1 MNVKNTT
8 KRRSKSISKAIM
20 SMLLILGFVPIV
32 IMAINSYIIN
42 IDTLRER
49 NDIAKQGAVATIQK
63 ARTDLNKTTNDK
75 LTEVSRQPIFENDFD
90 FKQIR
95 RDLQLTI
102 SGDDSYTN
110 VIFINQN
117 GKFTSA
123 KSIKDTADLR
133 TKDWYKGAIQ
143 KEGQIYWTT
152 PHYLEA
158 TGQWLTTAST
168 VVRNKKGDSGVI
180 CFNVS
185 YDGII
190 NEFADMKVGRT
201 GSLTL
206 VSNTGNVINS
216 TGNENAGTVYK
227 IGKNISQSPEFKAI
241 ANSKKRK
248 GTLHI
253 KGESKTQDIYFDKG
267 NNSSVTWTFAKVS
280 KKDLTTEQ
288 TALFRNTVF
297 IFIVIGILI
306 VIATIASVRW
316 ITDGVGIFKNRIQ
329 EAASGNLN
337 KLDKYDPSIKQHLL
351 KKLAAKFVSPDPNG
365 HEFNQIAYEYNLM
378 IDATAELIGHVQTNS
393 AKVDE
398 MSTSLL
404 DLSKQTDRA
413 IDEVAQ
419 TITGIADVTSSQAQ
433 ETQESVTK
441 LEELSKVIDELNE
454 SVQQMNSESDES
466 SKINQANMNTMD
478 KVNSNWVAELD
489 DMKALSQSVQNMN
502 TNIQDITKIINVINE
517 ISRQTNL
524 LALNASIE
532 AASAGEAGKGFSV
545 VAAEIRKLAEQ
556 SAAST
561 KEIEDIIDNI
571 KNQSTEMVDKTN
583 SSVEGGQK
591 QSKLIQEA
599 IKSTMEVFK
608 RNQEMAQKVAGVA
621 EASDKIEEV
630 QAKVLE
636 GLESISASTQENAA
650 GTEEVSANS
659 EEVLATMDE
668 FTQHV
673 SDLRDISGQLK
684 KETDK
689 LTIER

>member
-1 MNVKNTT
+1 MKNTT

-32 IMAINSYIIN
+32 IMAINSYMIN
-42 IDTLRER
+42 IDMLRER
-49 NDIAKQGAVATIQK
+49 NDLAKQSAVATIQK
-63 ARTDLNKTTNDK
+63 ARTDLRKTTNDK

-95 RDLQLTI
+95 RDLRLAI
-102 SGDDSYTN
+102 SGDDAYPN

-152 PHYLEA
+152 PHYLET

-216 TGNENAGTVYK
+216 AGNENAGTVYK

-248 GTLHI
+248 GTVHI

-267 NNSSVTWTFAKVS
+267 KNSSVTWTFAKVS
-280 KKDLTTEQ
+280 KNDLTTEQ
-288 TALFRNTVF
+288 TVLFRNTVF
-297 IFIVIGILI
+297 IIIVIGILI

-316 ITDGVGIFKNRIQ
+316 ITDGIDIFKNRIQ

-337 KLDKYDPSIKQHLL
+337 KLDKYDPSIKQPTL

-454 SVQQMNSESDES
+454 SVQQMNAESDES
-466 SKINQANMNTMD
+466 AKINQNNMNTMD
-478 KVNSNWVAELD
+478 SVNSNWVAELD

-502 TNIQDITKIINVINE
+502 ADIQDITKIINVINE

-561 KEIEDIIDNI
+561 KEIEGIIDNI

-599 IKSTMEVFK
+599 IKSTLEVFK
-608 RNQEMAQKVAGVA
+608 RNQKMAQKVAGVA
-621 EASDKIEEV
+621 EASEKIEEV
-630 QAKVLE
+630 QGKVLE

-650 GTEEVSANS
+650 GTEEVSANA

-673 SDLRDISGQLK
+673 ADLHQIAEQSDEQANRF
-684 KETDK
+684 K
-689 LTIER
+689 L

>member
-1 MNVKNTT
+1 MKNTT

-63 ARTDLNKTTNDK
+63 ARTDLSKTTNDK

-158 TGQWLTTAST
+158 TGKWLTTAST

-180 CFNVS
+180 CFDIS

-241 ANSKKRK
+241 ANSRKRK

-378 IDATAELIGHVQTNS
+378 IDATAKLIGHVQTNS

-413 IDEVAQ
+413 VDEVAQ
-419 TITGIADVTSSQAQ
+419 TITG
-433 ETQESVTK
+433 
-441 LEELSKVIDELNE
+441 
-454 SVQQMNSESDES
+454 
-466 SKINQANMNTMD
+466 KIG
-478 KVNSNWVAELD
+478 
-489 DMKALSQSVQNMN
+489 
-502 TNIQDITKIINVINE
+502 
-517 ISRQTNL
+517 R
-524 LALNASIE
+524 ASC
-532 AASAGEAGKGFSV
+532 
-545 VAAEIRKLAEQ
+545 R
-556 SAAST
+556 
-561 KEIEDIIDNI
+561 
-571 KNQSTEMVDKTN
+571 
-583 SSVEGGQK
+583 
-591 QSKLIQEA
+591 
-599 IKSTMEVFK
+599 
-608 RNQEMAQKVAGVA
+608 
-621 EASDKIEEV
+621 
-630 QAKVLE
+630 
-636 GLESISASTQENAA
+636 
-650 GTEEVSANS
+650 
-659 EEVLATMDE
+659 
-668 FTQHV
+668 
-673 SDLRDISGQLK
+673 
-684 KETDK
+684 
-689 LTIER
+689 ERV

>member
-1 MNVKNTT
+1 MENTT
-8 KRRSKSISKAIM
+8 KRRSKSISKPIM
-20 SMLLILGFVPIV
+20 IMLLILGFVPIV
-32 IMAINSYIIN
+32 IMAITSYMSN
-42 IDTLRER
+42 TDMLRER
-49 NDIAKQGAVATIQK
+49 NELAKQSAVATIQK
-63 ARTDLNKTTNDK
+63 ARTDLRKTTNDK

-95 RDLQLTI
+95 RDLRLAI
-102 SGDDSYTN
+102 SGDDAYTN

-158 TGQWLTTAST
+158 TGKWLTTAST
-168 VVRNKKGDSGVI
+168 VVRNKKGDSGIVK
-180 CFNVS
+180 
-185 YDGII
+185 
-190 NEFADMKVGRT
+190 EFADMKVGRT

-241 ANSKKRK
+241 ANSGKRK
-248 GTLHI
+248 GTVHI
-253 KGESKTQDIYFDKG
+253 KGENKTQDIYFDKG

-280 KKDLTTEQ
+280 KNDLTTEQ
-288 TALFRNTVF
+288 TVLFRNTVF
-297 IFIVIGILI
+297 IIIVIGILI

-316 ITDGVGIFKNRIQ
+316 ITDGIDIFKNRIQ

-337 KLDKYDPSIKQHLL
+337 KLDKYDPSIKQPPL

-365 HEFNQIAYEYNLM
+365 HEFNKIAYEYNLM

-454 SVQQMNSESDES
+454 SVQQMNAESDES

-478 KVNSNWVAELD
+478 SVNSNWMAELD

-502 TNIQDITKIINVINE
+502 ADIQDITKIINVINE

-561 KEIEDIIDNI
+561 KEIEGIIDNI

-608 RNQEMAQKVAGVA
+608 RNQEMAQKVAGVS
-621 EASDKIEEV
+621 EASEKIEEV
-630 QAKVLE
+630 QGKVLE

-673 SDLRDISGQLK
+673 ADLRDIADNLK
-684 KETDK
+684 NETDK
-689 LTIER
+689 LSVNK

>member
-1 MNVKNTT
+1 MKNTT

-32 IMAINSYIIN
+32 IMAINSYMIN
-42 IDTLRER
+42 IDMLRER
-49 NDIAKQGAVATIQK
+49 NDLAKQSAVATIQK
-63 ARTDLNKTTNDK
+63 ARTDLRKTTNDK

-95 RDLQLTI
+95 RDLRLAI
-102 SGDDSYTN
+102 SGDDAYPN

-152 PHYLEA
+152 PHYLET

-216 TGNENAGTVYK
+216 AGNENAGTVYK

-248 GTLHI
+248 GTVHI

-267 NNSSVTWTFAKVS
+267 KNSSVTWTFAKVS
-280 KKDLTTEQ
+280 KNDLTTEQ
-288 TALFRNTVF
+288 TVLFRNTVF
-297 IFIVIGILI
+297 IIIVIGILI

-316 ITDGVGIFKNRIQ
+316 ITDGIDIFKNRIQ

-337 KLDKYDPSIKQHLL
+337 KLDKYDPSIKQPTL

-454 SVQQMNSESDES
+454 SVQQMNAESDES
-466 SKINQANMNTMD
+466 AKINQNNMNTMD
-478 KVNSNWVAELD
+478 SVNSNWVAELD

-502 TNIQDITKIINVINE
+502 ADIQDITKIINVINE

-561 KEIEDIIDNI
+561 KEIESIIDNI

-608 RNQEMAQKVAGVA
+608 RNQEMAQKVAGVS
-621 EASDKIEEV
+621 EASEKIEEV
-630 QAKVLE
+630 QGKVLE

-650 GTEEVSANS
+650 GTEEVSANA

-673 SDLRDISGQLK
+673 ADLHQIAEQSDEQANRF
-684 KETDK
+684 K
-689 LTIER
+689 L

>member
-1 MNVKNTT
+1 MKNTT

-49 NDIAKQGAVATIQK
+49 NDLAKQSAVATIQK
-63 ARTDLNKTTNDK
+63 ARTDLSKTTNDK

-102 SGDDSYTN
+102 SGDESYTN

-123 KSIKDTADLR
+123 KGIKDTADLR

-152 PHYLEA
+152 PHYLET
-158 TGQWLTTAST
+158 TGKWMTTAST

-180 CFNVS
+180 CFDIS
-185 YDGII
+185 YDNII

-378 IDATAELIGHVQTNS
+378 IDATAKLIGHVQTNS

-413 IDEVAQ
+413 VDEVAQ

-454 SVQQMNSESDES
+454 SVQQMNAESDES

-561 KEIEDIIDNI
+561 KEIEGIIDNI

-608 RNQEMAQKVAGVA
+608 RNQDMAERVSGVA
-621 EASDKIEEV
+621 EASTKIEEV

-673 SDLRDISGQLK
+673 ADLQQIAEQLDEQANRFK
-684 KETDK
+684 V
-689 LTIER
+689 

>member
-1 MNVKNTT
+1 MENTT
-8 KRRSKSISKAIM
+8 KRRTKSIGTPIM
-20 SMLLILGFVPIV
+20 IMLLILGFVPII
-32 IMAINSYIIN
+32 IMAVTSYMSN
-42 IDTLRER
+42 IDVLRER
-49 NDIAKQGAVATIQK
+49 NDLSKQSAVATLQK
-63 ARTDLNKTTNDK
+63 ARADVRKTTNDK
-75 LTEVSRQPIFENDFD
+75 LTEVSHQSVFEKDFD

-95 RDLQLTI
+95 REMKLAI
-102 SGDDSYTN
+102 SGDSEYTN
-110 VIFINQN
+110 AIFINQN
-117 GKFTSA
+117 GKFTSTEG
-123 KSIKDTADLR
+123 IKDTTDLR
-133 TKDWYKGAIQ
+133 TKDWYKGAVQ

-158 TGQWLTTAST
+158 TGQWLSTAST
-168 VVRNKKGDSGVI
+168 VVRNKKGASGVI

-185 YDGII
+185 YDSVIKEI
-190 NEFADMKVGRT
+190 ADMKVGRT

-206 VSNTGNVINS
+206 VSKAGHVINS
-216 TGNENAGTVYK
+216 TGSKNSGTVYK
-227 IGKNISQSPEFKAI
+227 IGKNISQTPEFKAI
-241 ANSKKRK
+241 SNSKKRK
-248 GTLHI
+248 GTIHI
-253 KGESKTQDIYFDKG
+253 NGETKTQDIYFDKG

-280 KKDLTTEQ
+280 KDDLRTEQ
-288 TALFRNTVF
+288 NVLFRNALF
-297 IFIVIGILI
+297 IIIFVGISVVVTTIVSVHWIKDGIN
-306 VIATIASVRW
+306 
-316 ITDGVGIFKNRIQ
+316 IFKNRIQ
-329 EAASGNLN
+329 EAASGNMN
-337 KLDKYDPSIKQHLL
+337 KLDEYDPSIKQHPL
-351 KKLAAKFVSPDPNG
+351 KKLAAKLVSPDPNG
-365 HEFNQIAYEYNLM
+365 HEFNQIAYEYNQM
-378 IDATAELIGHVQTNS
+378 INETAELIGHVQTNA

-404 DLSKQTDRA
+404 DLSKQTDHA
-413 IDEVAQ
+413 VDEVAQ

-454 SVQQMNSESDES
+454 SVQQMNDES
-466 SKINQANMNTMD
+466 VESAKINQDNMNTMD
-478 KVNSNWVAELD
+478 KVNSNWSNELE

-502 TNIQDITKIINVINE
+502 TDIQDITKIINVINE

-561 KEIEDIIDNI
+561 KEIESIIDNI
-571 KNQSTEMVDKTN
+571 KQQSTAMVDKTN

-591 QSKLIQEA
+591 QSKLILDA

-608 RNQEMAQKVAGVA
+608 RNQDMAERVSGVA
-621 EASDKIEEV
+621 KASTKIEEV

-636 GLESISASTQENAA
+636 SLESISASTQENAA

-673 SDLRDISGQLK
+673 ADLQQIAEQLDEQANRFK
-684 KETDK
+684 V
-689 LTIER
+689 

>member
-8 KRRSKSISKAIM
+8 KRRSKSINKPIM
-20 SMLLILGFVPIV
+20 IMLLVLGFVPIV

-42 IDTLRER
+42 IDMLRER
-49 NDIAKQGAVATIQK
+49 NDLAKQSAVATIQK
-63 ARTDLNKTTNDK
+63 SRTDLRKTTNDK

-95 RDLQLTI
+95 RDLRLTV
-102 SGDDSYTN
+102 SGDDAYTN

-185 YDGII
+185 YDGIV

-241 ANSKKRK
+241 ANSRKRK
-248 GTLHI
+248 GTVHI
-253 KGESKTQDIYFDKG
+253 KGENKTQDIYFDKG

-280 KKDLTTEQ
+280 KDDLKTEQ

-316 ITDGVGIFKNRIQ
+316 ITDGIDIFKNRIQ

-337 KLDKYDPSIKQHLL
+337 KLDKYDPSIKQPPL

-365 HEFNQIAYEYNLM
+365 HEFNKIAYEYNLM

-454 SVQQMNSESDES
+454 SVQAMNAESDES
-466 SKINQANMNTMD
+466 AKINQDNMNTMD
-478 KVNSNWVAELD
+478 SVNSNWVAELD

-502 TNIQDITKIINVINE
+502 AD
-517 ISRQTNL
+517 
-524 LALNASIE
+524 
-532 AASAGEAGKGFSV
+532 
-545 VAAEIRKLAEQ
+545 
-556 SAAST
+556 
-561 KEIEDIIDNI
+561 
-571 KNQSTEMVDKTN
+571 
-583 SSVEGGQK
+583 
-591 QSKLIQEA
+591 
-599 IKSTMEVFK
+599 
-608 RNQEMAQKVAGVA
+608 
-621 EASDKIEEV
+621 
-630 QAKVLE
+630 
-636 GLESISASTQENAA
+636 
-650 GTEEVSANS
+650 
-659 EEVLATMDE
+659 
-668 FTQHV
+668 
-673 SDLRDISGQLK
+673 
-684 KETDK
+684 
-689 LTIER
+689 

>member
-1 MNVKNTT
+1 MKNTT

-49 NDIAKQGAVATIQK
+49 NDLAKQSAVATIQK
-63 ARTDLNKTTNDK
+63 ARTDLSKTTNDK

-158 TGQWLTTAST
+158 TGKWMTTAST

-180 CFNVS
+180 CFDIS

-306 VIATIASVRW
+306 LIATIASVRW

-329 EAASGNLN
+329 
-337 KLDKYDPSIKQHLL
+337 
-351 KKLAAKFVSPDPNG
+351 
-365 HEFNQIAYEYNLM
+365 
-378 IDATAELIGHVQTNS
+378 
-393 AKVDE
+393 
-398 MSTSLL
+398 
-404 DLSKQTDRA
+404 
-413 IDEVAQ
+413 
-419 TITGIADVTSSQAQ
+419 
-433 ETQESVTK
+433 
-441 LEELSKVIDELNE
+441 
-454 SVQQMNSESDES
+454 
-466 SKINQANMNTMD
+466 
-478 KVNSNWVAELD
+478 
-489 DMKALSQSVQNMN
+489 
-502 TNIQDITKIINVINE
+502 
-517 ISRQTNL
+517 
-524 LALNASIE
+524 
-532 AASAGEAGKGFSV
+532 
-545 VAAEIRKLAEQ
+545 
-556 SAAST
+556 
-561 KEIEDIIDNI
+561 
-571 KNQSTEMVDKTN
+571 
-583 SSVEGGQK
+583 
-591 QSKLIQEA
+591 
-599 IKSTMEVFK
+599 
-608 RNQEMAQKVAGVA
+608 
-621 EASDKIEEV
+621 
-630 QAKVLE
+630 
-636 GLESISASTQENAA
+636 
-650 GTEEVSANS
+650 
-659 EEVLATMDE
+659 
-668 FTQHV
+668 
-673 SDLRDISGQLK
+673 
-684 KETDK
+684 
-689 LTIER
+689 

>member
-1 MNVKNTT
+1 MKNTT

-49 NDIAKQGAVATIQK
+49 NDIAKQGAVATLQK

-152 PHYLEA
+152 PHYLET

-280 KKDLTTEQ
+280 KNDLTTEQ
-288 TALFRNTVF
+288 TSLFRNTVF

-316 ITDGVGIFKNRIQ
+316 ITEGVGIFKNRIQ

-378 IDATAELIGHVQTNS
+378 IDATAKLIGHVQTNS

-413 IDEVAQ
+413 VDEVAQ

-454 SVQQMNSESDES
+454 SVQQMNAESDES

-561 KEIEDIIDNI
+561 KEIEGIIDNI

-673 SDLRDISGQLK
+673 ADLQQIAEQLDEQANRFK
-684 KETDK
+684 V
-689 LTIER
+689 

>member
-8 KRRSKSISKAIM
+8 KRRVKSISKPIM
-20 SMLLILGFVPIV
+20 IMLLILGFVPI
-32 IMAINSYIIN
+32 ITMAITSYTSN
-42 IDTLRER
+42 IDMLRER
-49 NDIAKQGAVATIQK
+49 NELAKQSAVATIQK
-63 ARTDLNKTTNDK
+63 SRTDLRKTTNDK
-75 LTEVSRQPIFENDFD
+75 LTEVSRQPIFEKDFD

-95 RDLQLTI
+95 RELHLAV
-102 SGDDSYTN
+102 SGNDEYTN

-117 GKFTSA
+117 GKFTST

-158 TGQWLTTAST
+158 TGKWLTNAST

-180 CFNVS
+180 CFDIS
-185 YDGII
+185 YDDII

-216 TGNENAGTVYK
+216 TGNKNAGTVYK

-248 GTLHI
+248 GTVHI

-280 KKDLTTEQ
+280 KNDLTMEQ
-288 TALFRNTVF
+288 AVLLRNTFF
-297 IFIVIGILI
+297 IIIIIGILI
-306 VIATIASVRW
+306 VITTIASVYW
-316 ITDGVGIFKNRIQ
+316 IKGGIDIFKNRIQ
-329 EAASGNLN
+329 EAASGNLK
-337 KLDKYDPSIKQHLL
+337 KLDKYDPSIKQHPLD
-351 KKLAAKFVSPDPNG
+351 KLAKKFVSPDPNG

-404 DLSKQTDRA
+404 DLSKQTDHA
-413 IDEVAQ
+413 VDEVAQ
-419 TITGIADVTSSQAQ
+419 TITGIANVTSSQAQ

-441 LEELSKVIDELNE
+441 LKELSKVIDELNE
-454 SVQQMNSESDES
+454 SVQQMNAESDES
-466 SKINQANMNTMD
+466 SKINQDNMNTMD
-478 KVNSNWVAELD
+478 SVNSNWVAELD

-502 TNIQDITKIINVINE
+502 ADIQDITKIINVINE

-561 KEIEDIIDNI
+561 KEIEGIIDNI

-608 RNQEMAQKVAGVA
+608 RNQEMAQKVAGVSK
-621 EASDKIEEV
+621 ASDKIEEV
-630 QAKVLE
+630 QGKVLE

-668 FTQHV
+668 
-673 SDLRDISGQLK
+673 
-684 KETDK
+684 
-689 LTIER
+689 

>member
-49 NDIAKQGAVATIQK
+49 NDLAKQSAVATIQK
-63 ARTDLNKTTNDK
+63 ARTDLSKTTNDK

-123 KSIKDTADLR
+123 KGIKDTADLR

-158 TGQWLTTAST
+158 TGKWMTTAST

-180 CFNVS
+180 CFDIS
-185 YDGII
+185 YDNII

-378 IDATAELIGHVQTNS
+378 IDATAKLIGHVQTNS

-413 IDEVAQ
+413 VDEVAQ

-454 SVQQMNSESDES
+454 SVQQMNAESDES

-532 AASAGEAGKGFSV
+532 AASAGEA
-545 VAAEIRKLAEQ
+545 
-556 SAAST
+556 ST
-561 KEIEDIIDNI
+561 KEIEGIIDNI

-608 RNQEMAQKVAGVA
+608 RNQDMAERVSGVA
-621 EASDKIEEV
+621 EASTKIEEV

-673 SDLRDISGQLK
+673 ADLQQIAEQLDEQANRFK
-684 KETDK
+684 V
-689 LTIER
+689 

>member
-1 MNVKNTT
+1 MKNTT

-32 IMAINSYIIN
+32 IMAINSYMIN
-42 IDTLRER
+42 IDMLRER
-49 NDIAKQGAVATIQK
+49 NDLAKQSAVATMQK
-63 ARTDLNKTTNDK
+63 ARTDLRKTTNDK

-95 RDLQLTI
+95 RDLRLAI
-102 SGDDSYTN
+102 SGDDAYPN

-152 PHYLEA
+152 PHYLET

-216 TGNENAGTVYK
+216 AGNENAGTVYK

-241 ANSKKRK
+241 ASSRKRK
-248 GTLHI
+248 GTVHI
-253 KGESKTQDIYFDKG
+253 KGENKTQDIYFDKG
-267 NNSSVTWTFAKVS
+267 NNSSVTWTFAKVG
-280 KKDLTTEQ
+280 KDDLTMEQ
-288 TALFRNTVF
+288 TALFRNTVS
-297 IFIVIGILI
+297 IIIVIGILI
-306 VIATIASVRW
+306 VITTITSVHW
-316 ITDGVGIFKNRIQ
+316 IKEGIDIFKNRIQ
-329 EAASGNLN
+329 EAASGNLK
-337 KLDKYDPSIKQHLL
+337 KLDKYDPSIKQPPL
-351 KKLAAKFVSPDPNG
+351 KKLAAKLVSPDPNG

-454 SVQQMNSESDES
+454 SVQQMNAESDES
-466 SKINQANMNTMD
+466 AKINQNNMNTMD
-478 KVNSNWVAELD
+478 SVNSNWVAELD

-502 TNIQDITKIINVINE
+502 ADIQDITKIINVINE

-561 KEIEDIIDNI
+561 KEIESIIDNI

-608 RNQEMAQKVAGVA
+608 RNQEMAQKVAGVS
-621 EASDKIEEV
+621 EASEKIEEV
-630 QAKVLE
+630 QGKVLE

-673 SDLRDISGQLK
+673 SDLRDIADNLK
-684 KETDK
+684 NETDK
-689 LTIER
+689 LSVNK

>member
-1 MNVKNTT
+1 M
-8 KRRSKSISKAIM
+8 
-20 SMLLILGFVPIV
+20 
-32 IMAINSYIIN
+32 
-42 IDTLRER
+42 
-49 NDIAKQGAVATIQK
+49 
-63 ARTDLNKTTNDK
+63 
-75 LTEVSRQPIFENDFD
+75 
-90 FKQIR
+90 
-95 RDLQLTI
+95 
-102 SGDDSYTN
+102 
-110 VIFINQN
+110 
-117 GKFTSA
+117 
-123 KSIKDTADLR
+123 
-133 TKDWYKGAIQ
+133 
-143 KEGQIYWTT
+143 
-152 PHYLEA
+152 
-158 TGQWLTTAST
+158 
-168 VVRNKKGDSGVI
+168 
-180 CFNVS
+180 
-185 YDGII
+185 
-190 NEFADMKVGRT
+190 
-201 GSLTL
+201 
-206 VSNTGNVINS
+206 
-216 TGNENAGTVYK
+216 
-227 IGKNISQSPEFKAI
+227 
-241 ANSKKRK
+241 
-248 GTLHI
+248 
-253 KGESKTQDIYFDKG
+253 
-267 NNSSVTWTFAKVS
+267 
-280 KKDLTTEQ
+280 
-288 TALFRNTVF
+288 FRNTVF

-378 IDATAELIGHVQTNS
+378 IDATAKLIGHVQTNS

-413 IDEVAQ
+413 VDEVAQ

-454 SVQQMNSESDES
+454 SVQQMNAESDES

-561 KEIEDIIDNI
+561 KEIEGIIDNI

-673 SDLRDISGQLK
+673 ADLQQIAEQLDEQANRFK
-684 KETDK
+684 V
-689 LTIER
+689 

>member
-1 MNVKNTT
+1 MKNTT

-32 IMAINSYIIN
+32 IMAINSYMIN
-42 IDTLRER
+42 IDMLRER
-49 NDIAKQGAVATIQK
+49 NDLAKQSAVATIQK
-63 ARTDLNKTTNDK
+63 ARTDLRKTTNDK

-95 RDLQLTI
+95 RDLRLAI
-102 SGDDSYTN
+102 SGDDAYPN

-152 PHYLEA
+152 PHYLET

-216 TGNENAGTVYK
+216 AGNENAGTVYK

-248 GTLHI
+248 GTVHI

-267 NNSSVTWTFAKVS
+267 KNSSVTWTFAKVS
-280 KKDLTTEQ
+280 KNDLTTEQ
-288 TALFRNTVF
+288 TVLFRNTVF
-297 IFIVIGILI
+297 IIIVIGILI

-316 ITDGVGIFKNRIQ
+316 ITDGIDIFKNRIQ

-337 KLDKYDPSIKQHLL
+337 KLDKYDPSIKQPTL

-454 SVQQMNSESDES
+454 SVQQMNAESDES
-466 SKINQANMNTMD
+466 AKINQNNMNTMD
-478 KVNSNWVAELD
+478 SVNSNWVAELD

-502 TNIQDITKIINVINE
+502 ADIQDITKIINVINE

-561 KEIEDIIDNI
+561 KEIEGIIDNI

-608 RNQEMAQKVAGVA
+608 RNQEMAQKVAGVS
-621 EASDKIEEV
+621 EASEKIEEV
-630 QAKVLE
+630 QGKVLE

-650 GTEEVSANS
+650 GTEEVSANA

-673 SDLRDISGQLK
+673 ADLHQIAEQSDEQANRF
-684 KETDK
+684 K
-689 LTIER
+689 L

>member
-1 MNVKNTT
+1 MKNTT

-49 NDIAKQGAVATIQK
+49 NDLAKQSAVATIQK
-63 ARTDLNKTTNDK
+63 ARADLSKTTNDK

-152 PHYLEA
+152 LHYLEA
-158 TGQWLTTAST
+158 TGKWLTTAST

-180 CFNVS
+180 CFDIS

-378 IDATAELIGHVQTNS
+378 IDATAKLIGHVQTNS

-413 IDEVAQ
+413 VDEVAQ

-454 SVQQMNSESDES
+454 SVQQMNAESDES

-489 DMKALSQSVQNMN
+489 DMKALSQSVQDMN

-561 KEIEDIIDNI
+561 KEIEGIIDNI

-608 RNQEMAQKVAGVA
+608 RNQDMAERVSGVA
-621 EASDKIEEV
+621 EASTKIEEV

-673 SDLRDISGQLK
+673 ADLQQIAEQLDEQANRFK
-684 KETDK
+684 V
-689 LTIER
+689 

>member
-8 KRRSKSISKAIM
+8 KRRSKSISRPIM
-20 SMLLILGFVPIV
+20 ITLLILGFIPII
-32 IMAINSYIIN
+32 IMAITSYTSN
-42 IDTLRER
+42 IDMLRER
-49 NDIAKQGAVATIQK
+49 NELAKQSAVATLQK
-63 ARTDLNKTTNDK
+63 SRTDLSKTTKDK
-75 LTEVSRQPIFENDFD
+75 LTEVSRQPIFEKDFD

-95 RDLQLTI
+95 RDLRLAV
-102 SGDDSYTN
+102 SGDNSYTN

-117 GKFTSA
+117 GKFTST
-123 KSIKDTADLR
+123 KIIKDKADLR

-143 KEGQIYWTT
+143 KRGEIYWTT

-158 TGQWLTTAST
+158 TGKWLTTAST

-180 CFNVS
+180 CFDIS

-216 TGNENAGTVYK
+216 TGNKNAGTVYK

-241 ANSKKRK
+241 ASSRKRK
-248 GTLHI
+248 GTVHI
-253 KGESKTQDIYFDKG
+253 KGENKTQDIYFDKG
-267 NNSSVTWTFAKVS
+267 NNSSVTWTFAKVG
-280 KKDLTTEQ
+280 KDDLTMEQ
-288 TALFRNTVF
+288 TALFRNTVS
-297 IFIVIGILI
+297 IIIVIGILI
-306 VIATIASVRW
+306 VITTITSVHW
-316 ITDGVGIFKNRIQ
+316 IKEGIDIFKNRIQ
-329 EAASGNLN
+329 EAASGNLK
-337 KLDKYDPSIKQHLL
+337 KLDKYDPSIKQPPL
-351 KKLAAKFVSPDPNG
+351 KKLAAKLVSPDPNG

-413 IDEVAQ
+413 VDEVAQ

-441 LEELSKVIDELNE
+441 LEELSKVIDKLNK
-454 SVQQMNSESDES
+454 SVQQMNAESVES
-466 SKINQANMNTMD
+466 SKINQDNMNTMD
-478 KVNSNWVAELD
+478 KVNSNWSNELE
-489 DMKALSQSVQNMN
+489 DMKDLSQSVQNMN
-502 TNIQDITKIINVINE
+502 TDIQDITKIINVINE

-561 KEIEDIIDNI
+561 KEIENIIDNI
-571 KNQSTEMVDKTN
+571 KQQSTAMVDKTN

-591 QSKLIQEA
+591 QSKLIQDA
-599 IKSTMEVFK
+599 IESTMEVFK
-608 RNQEMAQKVAGVA
+608 RNQDMAERVAGVA
-621 EASDKIEEV
+621 EASTKIEEV

-673 SDLRDISGQLK
+673 DDLQQIAEQL
-684 KETDK
+684 DK
-689 LTIER
+689 QTNRFKV

>member
-8 KRRSKSISKAIM
+8 KRRSKSISRPIM
-20 SMLLILGFVPIV
+20 ITLLILGFVPII
-32 IMAINSYIIN
+32 IMAITSYTSSIN
-42 IDTLRER
+42 MLQAR
-49 NDIAKQGAVATIQK
+49 NNLAKQSAVATLQK
-63 ARTDLNKTTNDK
+63 SRTNLSKTTNDK
-75 LTEVSRQPIFENDFD
+75 LTEVSRQPIFEKDFD

-95 RDLQLTI
+95 HDLRLAI
-102 SGDDSYTN
+102 SGDEAYTN

-117 GKFTSA
+117 GKFTST

-158 TGQWLTTAST
+158 TGKWLTTAST

-180 CFNVS
+180 CFDIS
-185 YDGII
+185 YDKII
-190 NEFADMKVGRT
+190 SEFADMKVGGT

-206 VSNTGNVINS
+206 VSNKGNVINS
-216 TGNENAGTVYK
+216 TGNKNAGTVYK

-241 ANSKKRK
+241 ANSRKRK
-248 GTLHI
+248 GTVHI
-253 KGESKTQDIYFDKG
+253 KGENETQDIYFNKG
-267 NNSSVTWTFAKVS
+267 NNSSVTWTFAKVG
-280 KKDLTTEQ
+280 KNDLTMEKA
-288 TALFRNTVF
+288 ALFKNSVS
-297 IFIVIGILI
+297 IIIVIGILI
-306 VIATIASVRW
+306 VITTITSVHW
-316 ITDGVGIFKNRIQ
+316 IKDGINIFKNRIQ
-329 EAASGNLN
+329 EAASGNLK
-337 KLDKYDPSIKQHLL
+337 KLDKYDPSIKQPPL
-351 KKLAAKFVSPDPNG
+351 KKLAAKLVNPDPNG

-378 IDATAELIGHVQTNS
+378 IDANAKLIGQVQTNS

-404 DLSKQTDRA
+404 DLSKQTNRA
-413 IDEVAQ
+413 VDEVAQ

-441 LEELSKVIDELNE
+441 LEELSKVIDKLNK
-454 SVQQMNSESDES
+454 SVQQMNAESVES
-466 SKINQANMNTMD
+466 SKINQDNMNTMD
-478 KVNSNWVAELD
+478 KVNSNWSNELE
-489 DMKALSQSVQNMN
+489 DMKDLSQSVQNMN
-502 TNIQDITKIINVINE
+502 TDVQDITKIISVINE

-561 KEIEDIIDNI
+561 KEIESIIDNI
-571 KNQSTEMVDKTN
+571 KQQSTAMVDKTN
-583 SSVEGGQK
+583 SSLEGGQK
-591 QSKLIQEA
+591 QAKLILDA
-599 IKSTMEVFK
+599 IESTMEVFK
-608 RNQEMAQKVAGVA
+608 RNQDMAERVAGVA
-621 EASDKIEEV
+621 EASTKIEEV
-630 QAKVLE
+630 QAKVLG
-636 GLESISASTQENAA
+636 GLENISASTQENAA

-673 SDLRDISGQLK
+673 ADLHQIAEQLNEQTNRYK
-684 KETDK
+684 V
-689 LTIER
+689 

>member
-1 MNVKNTT
+1 MKNTT

-32 IMAINSYIIN
+32 IMAINSYMIN
-42 IDTLRER
+42 IDMLRER
-49 NDIAKQGAVATIQK
+49 NDLAKQSAVATIQK
-63 ARTDLNKTTNDK
+63 ARTDLRKTTNDK

-95 RDLQLTI
+95 RDLRLAV
-102 SGDDSYTN
+102 SGDDAYPN

-152 PHYLEA
+152 PHYLET

-216 TGNENAGTVYK
+216 AGNENAGTVYK

-248 GTLHI
+248 GTVHI

-267 NNSSVTWTFAKVS
+267 KNSSVTWTFAKVS
-280 KKDLTTEQ
+280 KNDLTTEQ
-288 TALFRNTVF
+288 TVLFRNTVF
-297 IFIVIGILI
+297 IIIVIGILI

-316 ITDGVGIFKNRIQ
+316 ITDGIDIFKNRIQ

-337 KLDKYDPSIKQHLL
+337 KLDKYDPSIKQPTL

-454 SVQQMNSESDES
+454 SVQQMNAESDES
-466 SKINQANMNTMD
+466 AKINQNNMNTMD
-478 KVNSNWVAELD
+478 SVNSNWVAELD

-502 TNIQDITKIINVINE
+502 ADIQDITKIINVINE

-561 KEIEDIIDNI
+561 KEIEGIIDNI

-599 IKSTMEVFK
+599 IKSTLEVFK
-608 RNQEMAQKVAGVA
+608 RNQKMAQKVAGVA
-621 EASDKIEEV
+621 EASEKIEEV
-630 QAKVLE
+630 QGKVLE

-650 GTEEVSANS
+650 GTEEVSANA

-673 SDLRDISGQLK
+673 ADLHQIAEQSDEQANRF
-684 KETDK
+684 K
-689 LTIER
+689 L

>member
-1 MNVKNTT
+1 MKNTT

-32 IMAINSYIIN
+32 IMAINSYMIN
-42 IDTLRER
+42 IDMLRER
-49 NDIAKQGAVATIQK
+49 NDLAKQSAVATIQK
-63 ARTDLNKTTNDK
+63 ARTDLRKTTNDK

-95 RDLQLTI
+95 RDLRLAI
-102 SGDDSYTN
+102 SGDDAYPN

-152 PHYLEA
+152 PHYLET

-216 TGNENAGTVYK
+216 AGNENAGTVYK

-248 GTLHI
+248 GTVHI

-267 NNSSVTWTFAKVS
+267 KNSSVTWTFAKVS
-280 KKDLTTEQ
+280 KNDLTTEQ
-288 TALFRNTVF
+288 TVLFRNTVF
-297 IFIVIGILI
+297 IIIVIGILI

-316 ITDGVGIFKNRIQ
+316 ITDGIDIFKNRIQ

-337 KLDKYDPSIKQHLL
+337 KLDKYDPSIKQPTL

-454 SVQQMNSESDES
+454 SVQQMNAESDES
-466 SKINQANMNTMD
+466 AKINQNNMNTMD
-478 KVNSNWVAELD
+478 SVNSNWVAELD

-502 TNIQDITKIINVINE
+502 ADIQDITKIINVINE

-561 KEIEDIIDNI
+561 KEIEGIIDNI

-608 RNQEMAQKVAGVA
+608 RNQDMAERVAGVA
-621 EASDKIEEV
+621 EASTKIEEV

-650 GTEEVSANS
+650 GTEEVSANA

-673 SDLRDISGQLK
+673 ADLHQIAEQSDEQANRF
-684 KETDK
+684 K
-689 LTIER
+689 L

>member
-32 IMAINSYIIN
+32 IMAINSYMIN
-42 IDTLRER
+42 IDMLRER
-49 NDIAKQGAVATIQK
+49 NDLAKQSAVATIQK
-63 ARTDLNKTTNDK
+63 ARTDLRKTTNDK

-95 RDLQLTI
+95 RDLRLAI
-102 SGDDSYTN
+102 SGDDAYPN

-152 PHYLEA
+152 PHYLET

-216 TGNENAGTVYK
+216 AGNENAGTVYK

-248 GTLHI
+248 GTVHI

-267 NNSSVTWTFAKVS
+267 KNSSVTWTFAKVS
-280 KKDLTTEQ
+280 KNDLTTEQ
-288 TALFRNTVF
+288 TVLFRNTVF
-297 IFIVIGILI
+297 IIIVIGILI

-316 ITDGVGIFKNRIQ
+316 ITDGIDIFKNRIQ

-337 KLDKYDPSIKQHLL
+337 KLDKYDPSIKQPTL

-454 SVQQMNSESDES
+454 SVQQMNAESDES
-466 SKINQANMNTMD
+466 AKINQNNMNTMD
-478 KVNSNWVAELD
+478 SVNSNWVAELD

-502 TNIQDITKIINVINE
+502 ADIQDITKIINVINE

-561 KEIEDIIDNI
+561 KEIEGIIDNI

-599 IKSTMEVFK
+599 IKSTLEVFK
-608 RNQEMAQKVAGVA
+608 RNQKMAQKVAGVA
-621 EASDKIEEV
+621 EASEKIEEV
-630 QAKVLE
+630 QGKVLE

-650 GTEEVSANS
+650 GTEEVSANA

-673 SDLRDISGQLK
+673 ADLHQIAEQSDEQANRF
-684 KETDK
+684 K
-689 LTIER
+689 L

>member
-1 MNVKNTT
+1 MKNTT

-49 NDIAKQGAVATIQK
+49 NDIAKQGAVATLQK

-152 PHYLEA
+152 PHYLET

-280 KKDLTTEQ
+280 KNDLTTEQ

-316 ITDGVGIFKNRIQ
+316 ITEGVGIFKNRIQ

-378 IDATAELIGHVQTNS
+378 IDATAKLIGHVQTNS

-413 IDEVAQ
+413 VDEVAQ

-454 SVQQMNSESDES
+454 SVQQMNAESDES

-561 KEIEDIIDNI
+561 KEIEGIIDNI

-673 SDLRDISGQLK
+673 ADLQQIAEQLDEQANRFK
-684 KETDK
+684 V
-689 LTIER
+689 